1 MIIDKLYEEVM
12 KKGPICVGLDTRI
25 DYIPEKLLSSSDA
38 VEDKIFQF
46 NKRII
51 DETFDLVACY
61 KLQIACYEAL
71 GIEGLKAYSRTLKYI
86 KEKGIISI
94 GDIKRGDIS
103 STGEMYAKAHFEG
116 DFEADFITVNPY
128 MGIDAISPYFPYLE
142 KGNKGIFVL
151 VKTSNNS
158 SKDFQELE
166 VGEELLYN
174 KVAQQVDK
182 WGEKYIGNY
191 GFSLIGG
198 VVGCTHPKEIVGIS
212 KNHNNMFFLI
222 PGYGAQGG
230 SGKDLSILFKDNRC
244 GIVNSSRGII
254 KSENPREAVLKM
266 KEDILKWLR

>member
-25 DYIPEKLLSSSDA
+25 SYLPNDLLNSNDMIEEK
-38 VEDKIFQF
+38 VFKF

-51 DETFDLVACY
+51 DETCDLVACY
-61 KLQIACYEAL
+61 KPQIACYEAL
-71 GIEGLKAYSRTLKYI
+71 GLEGLKAYSRTLKYI
-86 KEKGIISI
+86 KEKGSISI
-94 GDIKRGDIS
+94 ADIKRGDIS
-103 STGEMYAKAHFEG
+103 STAQMYAKAHFQG

-128 MGIDAISPYFPYLE
+128 MGFDAISPYLPYLE

-151 VKTSNNS
+151 VKTSNES
-158 SKDFQELE
+158 SKDFQKVE
-166 VGEELLYN
+166 VDKEPLYN
-174 KVAQQVDK
+174 KVAREVER
-182 WGEKYIGNY
+182 WGGKYIGKN

-198 VVGCTHPKEIVGIS
+198 VVGCTHPREIVELS
-212 KNHNNMFFLI
+212 KICKNMFFLI

-230 SGKDLSILFKDNRC
+230 KGEDLSLLFKNNMC